1 MVSVILQKTSNQT
14 YYYLTHHN
22 KSRTKREYL
31 GKEIPTDIEE
41 RKKKFLLEFYRED
54 WHPQLELIRKNF
66 VANQKK
72 MPKSV
77 IEQELKDFVIQFTYH
92 TQRIEG
98 STLTRLE
105 TERLLRDGV
114 TPSNKP
120 KSDMIEAELAE
131 QIFFEMLKH
140 EKQIS
145 LDTVRYWHTK
155 MFNKTKIDLAG
166 DIRDYE
172 ITVRGSKTKFPPGD
186 KVFSL
191 LREFFKW
198 YQSVKSK
205 MNPVEL
211 AALAHLKF
219 VSIHPFGDGNGRIS
233 RLLMNCILDENRY
246 PMLNIEYVSRYQ
258 YYAVLEKSNLKNDEM
273 PFLQWFMKRYIKS
286 NKIWL

>member
-41 RKKKFLLEFYRED
+41 RKKRFLLEFYRED

-120 KSDMIEAELAE
+120 KSDMIEAEDL
-131 QIFFEMLKH
+131 QNRFF
-140 EKQIS
+140 
-145 LDTVRYWHTK
+145 
-155 MFNKTKIDLAG
+155 
-166 DIRDYE
+166 
-172 ITVRGSKTKFPPGD
+172 
-186 KVFSL
+186 
-191 LREFFKW
+191 LR
-198 YQSVKSK
+198 
-205 MNPVEL
+205 
-211 AALAHLKF
+211 
-219 VSIHPFGDGNGRIS
+219 
-233 RLLMNCILDENRY
+233 C
-246 PMLNIEYVSRYQ
+246 
-258 YYAVLEKSNLKNDEM
+258 
-273 PFLQWFMKRYIKS
+273 
-286 NKIWL
+286 